1 MKNTLRTILFLVSV
15 SLLNVA
21 FAQDALEFPG
31 SCTYP
36 DKPAGVD
43 GSSASE
49 AEMIGF
55 QKNMKDYL
63 AKGNDFL
70 ACLEKEESKIPSS
83 SSSEQKEEFKA
94 KITQTYNMV
103 VDEMNSIADQFNTAL
118 RAYKSQNR

>member
-21 FAQDALEFPG
+21 FAQDALEFSG

-70 ACLEKEESKIPSS
+70 ACLENEESKIPSS
-83 SSSEQKEEFKA
+83 SSAEQKEEFKA
-94 KITQTYNMV
+94 KVTQTYNMV
-103 VDEMNSIADQFNTAL
+103 VDEMNAIADQFNTAL
-118 RAYKSQNR
+118 RAYKNQNR